1 MKIIAHRGSS
11 GNAPENTAASMN
23 MAVESGCDGIET
35 DLQLTKDKKV
45 VVFHDWNVN
54 RTTDGT
60 GNIKDLTFE
69 ELSKLDN
76 GSWFDEKFKGERIIK
91 LEELFDIVPEDI
103 TLNLELK
110 SVGDDFRGLEE
121 EVIKILNTKKRKNN
135 IIISSF
141 NHKVLENVRK
151 LDKDIKLGI
160 LYEGYLL
167 NLGKYIENL
176 NLDIYSVHPSCNY
189 INQELVDE
197 VHDLGLKL
205 YAWTVNDKETV
216 VRLEEYGIDG
226 VITNYPSSIY

>member
-91 LEELFDIVPEDI
+91 LEELLDIVPEDI

-110 SVGDDFRGLEE
+110 SIGDDFRGLEE

-205 YAWTVNDKETV
+205 YAWTVNDKETL

>member
-1 MKIIAHRGSS
+1 MKIIVHRGSS

-91 LEELFDIVPEDI
+91 LEELLDIVPEDI

-110 SVGDDFRGLEE
+110 SIGDDFRGLEE

>member
-91 LEELFDIVPEDI
+91 LEELLDIVPEDI

-110 SVGDDFRGLEE
+110 SIGDDFRGLEE

>member
-110 SVGDDFRGLEE
+110 SIGDDFRGLEE
-121 EVIKILNTKKRKNN
+121 EVIKILNTKKRKTILLYLPL
-135 IIISSF
+135 IIRYL
-141 NHKVLENVRK
+141 KM
-151 LDKDIKLGI
+151 LG
-160 LYEGYLL
+160 
-167 NLGKYIENL
+167 N
-176 NLDIYSVHPSCNY
+176 
-189 INQELVDE
+189 
-197 VHDLGLKL
+197 
-205 YAWTVNDKETV
+205 
-216 VRLEEYGIDG
+216 
-226 VITNYPSSIY
+226 